1 MSRRTS
7 VPRITGHRGAAA
19 VAPENTLAAFRRG
32 AADGADQLEC
42 DVHLSRDRRDVI
54 IHDAT
59 IDRTAQGDSPRRS
72 GTVADLTRAELD
84 EVLVGEGERIPT
96 LIEVLDAAVRED
108 GTRLPVLVEIKAPAA
123 AALAGQILQDTFPG
137 SVWSGEGPAPARII
151 SFHTEALRIALE
163 VAPDV
168 PRGLLVRA
176 LSEQALDDA
185 MATKAEILGVRLSDV
200 RDGDFDRIRGVGLI
214 PSAWAARTD
223 DEIRRAV
230 DLGVPEIG
238 ADDPAHAR
246 RVVEQHLASRD

>member
-1 MSRRTS
+1 MTRRGT

-19 VAPENTLAAFRRG
+19 VAPENTVAAFRRG
-32 AADGADQLEC
+32 VADGADQLEC

-59 IDRTAQGDSPRRS
+59 IDRTAQGDSPRRT

-123 AALAGQILQDTFPG
+123 AALAGRILQDTFPD
-137 SVWSGEGPAPARII
+137 SAWSGEGPAPARII
-151 SFHTEALRIALE
+151 SFHAEALRIALE

-168 PRGLLVRA
+168 PRGLLTGE
-176 LSEQALDDA
+176 LSEEALDAA
-185 MATKAEILGVRLSDV
+185 METKAEILGVRLSDL
-200 RDGDFDRIRGVGLI
+200 RDGDFERIRGVGLT
-214 PSAWAARTD
+214 PSAWGARTD

-230 DLGVPEIG
+230 DLGVPAIG

-246 RVVEQHLASRD
+246 RVVEEHLASQD